1 MRFLAFPHV
10 LVFCNVILRSVR
22 HKAISVA
29 TKQGLSIDIS
39 KKQREGRLYR
49 HISRQSNKQ
58 REYLPI
64 SAQADFVS
72 VGEQINKKSKQKL
85 QIDNYI
91 NFAIDKA
98 INAVFR
104 RIYYLFAQTIALLRA
119 SDHFFYRCGHWQ
131 ANLYLHLFQI
141 RVILISDN
149 KISRPL

>member
-1 MRFLAFPHV
+1 M
-10 LVFCNVILRSVR
+10 
-22 HKAISVA
+22 
-29 TKQGLSIDIS
+29 
-39 KKQREGRLYR
+39 
-49 HISRQSNKQ
+49 KQ

-104 RIYYLFAQTIALLRA
+104 RIYYLFAQTIVLLRL

-141 RVILISDN
+141 RVILISEN
-149 KISRPL
+149 KIEPSSISVTSTHRSRTTS